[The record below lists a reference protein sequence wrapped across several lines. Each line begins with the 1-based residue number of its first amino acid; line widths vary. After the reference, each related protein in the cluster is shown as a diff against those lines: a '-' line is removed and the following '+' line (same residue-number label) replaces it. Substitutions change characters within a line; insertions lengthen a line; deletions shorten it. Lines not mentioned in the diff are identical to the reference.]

1 MKTHIGILGGGNI
14 SQTHARAALEI
25 DGVTIT
31 AVCGEN
37 PEKVAQLAKSC
48 NSRAFTDLQAFFEHR
63 PMDIVLIGSP
73 SGLHAEQG
81 IQAARQGL
89 HVLLEKPVAI
99 TTEQTD
105 ALLDECEKAGV
116 KLGVFFQ
123 DRTAPDIVR
132 LKELI
137 DGGNLGRPI
146 LVSARVKWYRP
157 PEYYKESRWRGIQSL
172 DGGGA
177 LMNQG
182 VHTVDLLLWL
192 MGDVHKVWAKAIT
205 ALHDIEVE
213 DTAIAALEFT
223 SGAIGTLEATTS
235 AYPGYARRLEL
246 TGSEGTVIIENDRLI
261 AVNLRGASSATIGE
275 QAAGLDEPDE
285 RSVSPTISDVSG
297 HRRVLEDF
305 LQSLATGRR
314 PLCDGREGRRSVAL
328 VQAIYQSS
336 QSGEAVELAA
346 TNIIE

>member
-1 MKTHIGILGGGNI
+1 MTIHIGILGGGNI
-14 SQTHARAALEI
+14 SQTHARAASEI
-25 DGVTIT
+25 DGINLV
-31 AVCGEN
+31 AVCGAN
-37 PEKVAQLAKSC
+37 LGKVGRLAETYGSSAY
-48 NSRAFTDLQAFFEHR
+48 NDLEAFLKHK
-63 PMDIVLIGSP
+63 PMEVVLIGSP

-89 HVLLEKPVAI
+89 HVLLEKPIAI
-99 TTEQTD
+99 NTEQTD
-105 ALLDECEKAGV
+105 QLLSECEKAGV

-123 DRTAPDIVR
+123 DRTAPDILK

-137 DGGNLGRPI
+137 DSGGLGKPI
-146 LVSARVKWYRP
+146 LVSARVKWYRQP
-157 PEYYKESRWRGIQSL
+157 DYYKESRWRGLQAL

-192 MGDVHKVWAKAIT
+192 MGEVRKVWAKTTT

-213 DTAIAALEFT
+213 DTAVAAFEFS
-223 SGAIGTLEATTS
+223 SGAIGTLEAATS

-261 AVNLRGASSATIGE
+261 AVNLRATDLISE
-275 QAAGLDEPDE
+275 PAAGADE

-305 LQSLATGRR
+305 LQAIATGKQ
-314 PLCDGREGRRSVAL
+314 PLCDGLQGRRSVEL

-336 QSGEAVELAA
+336 QSGEAVTLA
-346 TNIIE
+346 